1 MVREWSARDVREW
14 SGPSRRMGAAR
25 AARSNGLRALCTVAR
40 VRTHT
45 LYELCTDFVVHFAGD
60 VGELEFVV
68 RGVSEAR
75 DERSQCML
83 HGYERKSRGT
93 LIENERPGAR
103 RTSIL
108 YRFVRK
114 IRTRGILS
122 TA

>member
-1 MVREWSARDVREW
+1 MREW
-14 SGPSRRMGAAR
+14 SGPSRGVGAAR
-25 AARSNGLRALCTVAR
+25 AALSNGSRTLYTVSR

>member
-25 AARSNGLRALCTVAR
+25 AAHSNGLRALCTVAR

-45 LYELCTDFVVHFAGD
+45 LYELCPDFVVHFAGD

-83 HGYERKSRGT
+83 HGYER
-93 LIENERPGAR
+93 
-103 RTSIL
+103 
-108 YRFVRK
+108 
-114 IRTRGILS
+114 
-122 TA
+122 